1 MEKIT
6 SISQLK
12 KGDKIWT
19 INTFS
24 GAVDVLEFVCIHPHN
39 EEYSIFLN
47 MNYDGM
53 PKFYNKH
60 ISEYEDICY
69 LRSHHGPNGG
79 ITMGCVASAN
89 CPRMKRYDKL
99 HKEKNK

>member
-19 INTFS
+19 IDTLS
-24 GAVDVLEFVCIHPHN
+24 GKVDILEFLCIHPHN

-47 MNYDGM
+47 ENYDGM
-53 PKFYNKH
+53 PKFYNKNLTDGD
-60 ISEYEDICY
+60 YE
-69 LRSHHGPNGG
+69 
-79 ITMGCVASAN
+79 
-89 CPRMKRYDKL
+89 RYDGSGDCWVRIHAKEIEW
-99 HKEKNK
+99 HKRRIQDILLFNSQWP